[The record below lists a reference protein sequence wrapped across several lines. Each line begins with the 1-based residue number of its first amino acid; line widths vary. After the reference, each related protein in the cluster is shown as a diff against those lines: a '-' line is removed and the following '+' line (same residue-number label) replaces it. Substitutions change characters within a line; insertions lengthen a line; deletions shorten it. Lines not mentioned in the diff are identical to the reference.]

1 MEDMELCLRALYI
14 AKAFADAG
22 KLDDLIGLCGDLL
35 REDSCYEFISCAWE
49 LVCKYTYMNQKCDH
63 EYDCYTTY
71 IYFSD
76 PVMVEFYRLCK
87 EYGERHRLTKEENPY
102 YKNSISIVSECLD
115 IPSYS
120 YNFGIIT
127 GTAKKRSSGIL
138 VAYDDEFYSGEFLL
152 EGLLDAF
159 SYYKEKAAELKH
171 VLSSE
176 KVIPLPAKTDG
187 VEKAACAAGTE
198 KEAA

>member
-1 MEDMELCLRALYI
+1 MENMEFCLQALYI

-22 KLDDLIGLCGDLL
+22 KLNDLIGLCGDMLH
-35 REDSCYEFISCAWE
+35 EDSYYEFISCAWE
-49 LVCKYTYMNQKCDH
+49 IVCKYPYMNQKCDH
-63 EYDCYTTY
+63 EYDYCTTY

-102 YKNSISIVSECLD
+102 YQKSISAVSGCLD

-138 VAYDDEFYSGEFLL
+138 VAYDDEFCAGEFLL

-176 KVIPLPAKTDG
+176 KVIPLPVKTDG
-187 VEKAACAAGTE
+187 PERAACADTKE